1 MERSKEYYLR
11 LKEEEFDSLD
21 LQEQLYL
28 NGLGLEVR
36 QKPIE
41 IDEQDEHYKKLRKQ
55 RIDTFNAEQEYLF
68 KKRNKM
74 FGNGSANFD

>member
-11 LKEEEFDSLD
+11 LQEEKYSSLSFD
-21 LQEQLYL
+21 EQCYL

-41 IDEQDEHYKKLRKQ
+41 IDETDEHYKKLKKERLKAW
-55 RIDTFNAEQEYLF
+55 NEEQDYLF

-74 FGNGSANFD
+74 HGS